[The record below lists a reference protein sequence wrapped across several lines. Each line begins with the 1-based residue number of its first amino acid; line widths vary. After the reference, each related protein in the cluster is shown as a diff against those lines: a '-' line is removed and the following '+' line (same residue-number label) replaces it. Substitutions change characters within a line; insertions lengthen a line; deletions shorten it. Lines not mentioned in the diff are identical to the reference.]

1 MDIFLFFIINVNIVF
16 ADKSSQTF
24 KNPPKLHIVV
34 YFIIGFGILVILGYC
49 YCCGI
54 KLYKAKKRTRLLR
67 NRQAARININYQN
80 GSIDETD
87 KGQTVIIETIQADDE
102 TGKNQVHDNIVS
114 DEKADNETNKNQ
126 VYDDIICNENADNET
141 DKNQTVIIKT
151 IQAVNENDNKSSSRR
166 YSL

>member
-1 MDIFLFFIINVNIVF
+1 
-16 ADKSSQTF
+16 
-24 KNPPKLHIVV
+24 
-34 YFIIGFGILVILGYC
+34 ILGYC